1 MDNKI
6 IKTTIVDPDDI
17 TLDASLRPLL
27 LKDFVGQ
34 KNLCDK
40 LSIFLES
47 AKKRNS
53 SLDHLLFS
61 GPPGLGKTTLATII
75 SNELS
80 VAIKSTSAPIIE
92 RPGDLA
98 SLLTTLEEND
108 VFFIDEIHRLR
119 TVVEEVLYSAM
130 EDFFVDVKIGEG
142 VSAKS
147 FRVPLPRFTLIGAT
161 TRTGLLSAPLYDR
174 FGIVERLNFYTN
186 EDLATIAKRSAD
198 LLLLNIDAK
207 AAYEVAIRSRGTPRI
222 VNRLIRRLRDYAVV
236 ANIDIIDANFA
247 IDSLTS
253 LGVDENGFDALDKE
267 YLNII
272 VEHYGGGPVG
282 VETLAVS
289 LSEQA
294 ETIEDVVEPFLIQCG
309 YIKRTTKGRVATKK
323 VYKYLNKNMPIDKRN
338 EKSLFDLD

>member
-198 LLLLNIDAK
+198 LLLLNMDAK

>member
-17 TLDASLRPLL
+17 SLDASLRPLL

-198 LLLLNIDAK
+198 LLLLNMDAK

-253 LGVDENGFDALDKE
+253 LGVDENGFDELDKE

-323 VYKYLNKNMPIDKRN
+323 VYKYLNKNIPIDKTN